1 MDGVVRTRT
10 GYTGGTTIDPYYEKI
25 GDHSEAIEMDYDPT
39 VVSFEQLLD
48 IFWSCHDPT
57 YPDYSQRVK
66 PRIYY
71 HDEEQKMVALESKRQ
86 LELKLGKK
94 IFTEIVPATE
104 FYLAE
109 LNYQKYMLQQVPEL
123 VTDLMPVILNSEG
136 SMTNSTALARING
149 YIGGNGTMEKLA
161 QQLNSLGL
169 SEKGKKKLLEITTRR
184 GMAPACPV
192 NL

>member
-25 GDHSEAIEMDYDPT
+25 GDHSEAVAMDYDPT
-39 VVSFEQLLD
+39 VVSYEQLLD
-48 IFWSCHDPT
+48 VFWSCHDPT

-71 HDEEQKMVALESKRQ
+71 HDEEQKVVALGSKQ
-86 LELKLGKK
+86 LLELKLGKK
-94 IFTEIVPATE
+94 VFTEIVPATE

-123 VTDLMPVILNSEG
+123 VTDVLPVILNSEG